1 MSARVDVGAASVP
14 DVRASAADRDA
25 IRDFLFEEARVLDEG
40 EPGRWLGMLAPDIRY
55 LMPTRPSLQR
65 RDRARAAQ
73 PRMALYDDDLAML
86 ERRVARMVHPTAWSE
101 NPATRMV
108 RQVTNV
114 EAFTTDSPDAWRV
127 HSVVTLYRNRN
138 ETEQDLVFA
147 RRDDLVRRGP
157 DGLRLARREI
167 RIAQNT
173 LLSKNLNAIL

>member
-1 MSARVDVGAASVP
+1 MVAACS
-14 DVRASAADRDA
+14 
-25 IRDFLFEEARVLDEG
+25 
-40 EPGRWLGMLAPDIRY
+40 APDRV
-55 LMPTRPSLQR
+55 
-65 RDRARAAQ
+65 
-73 PRMALYDDDLAML
+73 L

-173 LLSKNLNAIL
+173 LLSKNLNAFL